1 SSKVAEMCVVAPT
14 RATTHASPEE
24 ISEQLSRVDS
34 SLIDRAV
41 SSMRVVDVL
50 STSPEDAVLGDELE
64 VDFIP
69 ENALIVDARS
79 SRKKS
84 EKPIPGSIPL
94 SELDYSKLP
103 KDRVIVLV
111 CETGSIS
118 LLLAR
123 ELREK
128 GFKAYS
134 LRGGI
139 RSCKML

>member
-1 SSKVAEMCVVAPT
+1 
-14 RATTHASPEE
+14 
-24 ISEQLSRVDS
+24 
-34 SLIDRAV
+34 
-41 SSMRVVDVL
+41 
-50 STSPEDAVLGDELE
+50 VLGDELE

-69 ENALIVDARS
+69 ENALVVDARS
-79 SRKKS
+79 SRKES
-84 EKPIPGSIPL
+84 EKPIPGSILL

-103 KDRVIVLV
+103 RDRVIVLV

-139 RSCKML
+139 RGCKML